1 MGEIVEFPSNGSACR
16 GYLATPDG
24 EGPGIV
30 VIQEWWGLVDH
41 ITDVCDR
48 FASQGFVALAPDLY
62 HGETADEPDEAQK
75 LAMSLELD
83 RAARDMSGAE
93 SFLRGHD
100 RVSPKKVGTVG
111 YCMGGALTLVLA
123 SIAPIDACA
132 PYYGLPNLRPEG
144 EPDYAKITCPVQ
156 GHYATRDG
164 MFPPDTAREVFE
176 KIAGP
181 AEVHEYDADHG
192 FFNDTNP
199 GVHDPDAASQAWT
212 RTLAFFREHLS

>member
-1 MGEIVEFPSNGSACR
+1 MGEIVEFPSNGSTCQ

-30 VIQEWWGLVDH
+30 VVQEWWGLVDH
-41 ITDVCDR
+41 ITDVCER
-48 FASQGFVALAPDLY
+48 FAREGFVALAPDLY

-75 LAMSLELD
+75 LMMTLELD

-100 RVSPKKVGTVG
+100 AVSPKKVGTVG

-144 EPDYAKITCPVQ
+144 EPDYSEITCPVQ
-156 GHYATRDG
+156 GHFATRDG
-164 MFPPDTAREVFE
+164 MFPPDAAREIFE
-176 KIAGP
+176 KISGQT
-181 AEVHEYDADHG
+181 ELHEYEADHG

-199 GVHDPDAASQAWT
+199 GVHDPDASRQAWD
-212 RTLAFFREHLS
+212 RTLSFFREHLS